1 MKPVDPEK
9 GYQVFTLGCR
19 TNRFES
25 DALAQALEDLGFG
38 ESGEQTAVVVVN
50 TCTVTHRADQQSRQ
64 LIRKCVR
71 ENPDAK
77 LIVTGCLARLE
88 AESLAKIKGVGLVLD
103 PSEQGRLKEIL
114 TQNQAPEQDRK
125 AENTFRDFGALSGT
139 LKLGGRTRAL
149 LKVQDGCDNYCSY
162 CRVRLARGRSRSL
175 SLERALQGARELI
188 QAGHKEI
195 VLTGIHLGGYGADLS
210 PAVSLDDLVKGI
222 LALEGEFRLRLSSLD
237 PAEVNRE
244 LLETVSGS
252 PKFCPHFHLPLQ
264 SGDRT
269 VLARMKRPYTPGEYA
284 DKVGEILSLLPG
296 AAVGADVIVGFP
308 GEDGQAF
315 SSTQNLI
322 QGLDLAYL
330 HVFPFSPR
338 QGTAA
343 FKLDGR
349 VDPVLV
355 KERALVLR
363 ELGQRK
369 NREFLSRML
378 GKPMEVLVES
388 RRDPRTGLLTG
399 VSREYVSL
407 VLEGGDELMN
417 KLIKVEGRRVK
428 GAGIMAE
435 RVEKNR

>member
-139 LKLGGRTRAL
+139 LKPGGRTRAL

-162 CRVRLARGRSRSL
+162 LPGPAGPGPVPVPVPGAGPARGPGAYPGRAQRDRAYRDSPGRVRRGSFPGREPGRPG
-175 SLERALQGARELI
+175 EGDFWPWRASSGC
-188 QAGHKEI
+188 G
-195 VLTGIHLGGYGADLS
+195 S
-210 PAVSLDDLVKGI
+210 PPWT
-222 LALEGEFRLRLSSLD
+222 
-237 PAEVNRE
+237 PAEVSRE

-269 VLARMKRPYTPGEYA
+269 VLARMKRPYTPGDYA

-349 VDPVLV
+349 VDPVLL

-407 VLEGGDELMN
+407 GA
-417 KLIKVEGRRVK
+417 GRR
-428 GAGIMAE
+428 E
-435 RVEKNR
+435 RVDEQVDQG